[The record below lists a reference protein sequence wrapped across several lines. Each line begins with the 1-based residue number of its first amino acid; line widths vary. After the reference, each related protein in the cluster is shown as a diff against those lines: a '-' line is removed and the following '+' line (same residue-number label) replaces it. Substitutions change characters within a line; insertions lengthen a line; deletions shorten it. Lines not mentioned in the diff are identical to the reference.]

1 MTLFCAL
8 VHILL
13 IAQNGVWGRVSV
25 MRRRRRND
33 NTELYFVAF
42 GVGLLACLVFPSKF
56 VVVLLGA
63 ALIFCGLSCGR
74 R

>member
-1 MTLFCAL
+1 M
-8 VHILL
+8 
-13 IAQNGVWGRVSV
+13 GRHKRGATGLCFVS
-25 MRRRRRND
+25 
-33 NTELYFVAF
+33 F
-42 GVGLLACLVFPSKF
+42 GIGLLACLVFPSEF

>member
-1 MTLFCAL
+1 
-8 VHILL
+8 
-13 IAQNGVWGRVSV
+13 
-25 MRRRRRND
+25 MRRRRRNS
-33 NTELYFVAF
+33 TELCFVAF
-42 GVGLLACLVFPSKF
+42 GVGLLACLVVPSEF